1 MVGKLPDKWSDD
13 DVPVFIDQLRFMK
26 IQYEKSELDYMKN
39 RVVYGKDNIDTSAL
53 EDEIGDFI
61 NSIDV
66 SEEEKQLAI
75 IRLYNK
81 HVRSEEKN

>member
-1 MVGKLPDKWSDD
+1 M
-13 DVPVFIDQLRFMK
+13 FIDQLRFMK

-39 RVVYGKDNIDTSAL
+39 RVVYGKDNIDTTAI

-81 HVRSEEKN
+81 YVRSEEKN